1 MMSLII
7 LKSDL
12 QLSKKKKMFFV
23 YASMKDEKC
32 FLFFLKASFRS
43 QDI

>member
-12 QLSKKKKMFFV
+12 QLSKKKMFFV